1 MINWQL
7 LTSLGGFVIA
17 IIGYL
22 TAKSAVQKRLL
33 SEKEQEMQQVRSE
46 KAMVKKELDNAE
58 IRKQVEQNTVR
69 LNVDD
74 VDRRLHE
81 RGEFRR
87 DERL

>member
-7 LTSLGGFVIA
+7 LASLGGFLIA

-33 SEKEQEMQQVRSE
+33 SSKEKEIQQVRSE

-58 IRKQVEQNTVR
+58 KRKQIEQANQR
-69 LNVDD
+69 LTTDGVDQQ
-74 VDRRLHE
+74 LHDK
-81 RGEFRR
+81 GYFR
-87 DERL
+87 DH